1 MASFASQLLDVFYDL
16 VERVTG
22 YSVRPD
28 DDKGTYAPPL
38 WKQYCSCCSQ
48 CYLVLLVAHDLLRV
62 CASFRSADAQ
72 KPSKL
77 AFVEKFQAE
86 EVVEIRSRNLPAVSG
101 GSEGQV
107 N

>member
-22 YSVRPD
+22 YTVRPE
-28 DDKGTYAPPL
+28 DDK
-38 WKQYCSCCSQ
+38 
-48 CYLVLLVAHDLLRV
+48 
-62 CASFRSADAQ
+62 DAQ

-86 EVVEIRSRNLPAVSG
+86 EVVEIRSRNLPVSG
-101 GSEGQV
+101 GSGAQV
-107 N
+107 NLDGM